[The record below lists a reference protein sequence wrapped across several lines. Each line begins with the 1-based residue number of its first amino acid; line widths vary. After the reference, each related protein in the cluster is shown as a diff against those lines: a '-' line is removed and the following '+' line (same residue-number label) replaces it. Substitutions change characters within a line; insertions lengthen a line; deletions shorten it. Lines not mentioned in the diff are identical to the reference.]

1 MLLSGMVGSRRREL
15 QERDRRRRE
24 EEESA
29 WREERER
36 ERREAAAEKEKG
48 KGKERE
54 GENGGEGGKFGQQ
67 FARVFLP
74 QLYGDR
80 LKIPPSFNQYLQN
93 QPTGLVSLKGQ
104 SGNTWRA
111 ELASDNEG
119 FFFVKGWKE
128 FVRDHSIETGHFLT
142 FRYDGRSQFSVVI
155 FDGMC
160 IEKPSAFH
168 AKPCKNLVVKLE
180 SGKGDMDINAADPSQ
195 VSAAPLGESNE
206 ATMKRVTEMDADG
219 STSKKRSSILENG
232 MPEASAVACNV
243 APTSLNMDINAAD
256 PPEAVVVPLEEGN
269 RTTRKRVRETDAND
283 SALRKFLRVRET
295 HANDSA
301 LQKSSRVREIKL
313 ESGKGDMDINAADP
327 SQVSAAPLE
336 ESNEATVKRV
346 TEMDANGSTSKKRSS
361 ILENGM
367 SEASA
372 VTCKVAPTSLKMDLN
387 AADPPEAVVVP
398 LEEGNRTTRERVRE
412 TDANDSALR
421 KSLRVRETDAND
433 SALHKSSRV
442 REIDA
447 NDSALQKSLRVREI
461 DANDSA
467 LQKSL
472 WVRDIDANGSVLQK
486 SSIALD
492 KDKKRCP
499 AASVGTYKSA
509 STSLDSTEDSDS
521 SSSMLEQSISCI
533 KSELT
538 SPIRLGVSKDA
549 ARRGNNSATGKRQLK
564 VISQR
569 PRITEIQKDNT
580 LLRAKQFKSKNP
592 FGLQIMKESYV
603 YVGFFLNLPC
613 EFVRECLPRANRK
626 LKLWNP
632 QGKFWDVNYVF
643 NSKRSVGALSGGW
656 GKFSLDN
663 NLEKFD
669 VCVFELFS
677 KDNIKVY
684 IYRVVPEITPFL
696 PGPGKK

>member
-1 MLLSGMVGSRRREL
+1 MVGNRRREL

-24 EEESA
+24 LQDSA
-29 WREERER
+29 RREELGRES
-36 ERREAAAEKEKG
+36 REAAAAAAMAAAGKERAREKG
-48 KGKERE
+48 KGKER
-54 GENGGEGGKFGQQ
+54 ENGGEGGKFGQQ

-74 QLYGDR
+74 QLYGER
-80 LKIPPSFNQYLQN
+80 LKIPPSFNQYLQD
-93 QPTGLVSLKGQ
+93 QPTGVVSLKGQ
-104 SGNTWRA
+104 SGNTWLA

-119 FFFVKGWKE
+119 LFFVKGWKE
-128 FVRDHSIETGHFLT
+128 FVRDHSIEMGHFLT

-168 AKPCKNLVVKLE
+168 AKPRKNLVVKIE

-195 VSAAPLGESNE
+195 VSAAPLEESNE
-206 ATMKRVTEMDADG
+206 TTRKRVTEMDADG

-232 MPEASAVACNV
+232 MPEASAVTCKV
-243 APTSLNMDINAAD
+243 ASTSLNVDMNTAD
-256 PPEAVVVPLEEGN
+256 PPEAVVVPLEESN
-269 RTTRKRVRETDAND
+269 QTTRKRVREID
-283 SALRKFLRVRET
+283 
-295 HANDSA
+295 ANDSA
-301 LQKSSRVREIKL
+301 LQKSSRVREI
-313 ESGKGDMDINAADP
+313 
-327 SQVSAAPLE
+327 
-336 ESNEATVKRV
+336 
-346 TEMDANGSTSKKRSS
+346 DAK
-361 ILENGM
+361 
-367 SEASA
+367 
-372 VTCKVAPTSLKMDLN
+372 
-387 AADPPEAVVVP
+387 
-398 LEEGNRTTRERVRE
+398 
-412 TDANDSALR
+412 DSALQ
-421 KSLRVRETDAND
+421 
-433 SALHKSSRV
+433 KSSRV

-447 NDSALQKSLRVREI
+447 NDSALQKSSRVREI

-467 LQKSL
+467 LQKSSR
-472 WVRDIDANGSVLQK
+472 VREIDANDSALQK
-486 SSIALD
+486 SCIASN

-538 SPIRLGVSKDA
+538 SPIRLGVSKDV
-549 ARRGNNSATGKRQLK
+549 ARRGQTSATGKRLLR
-564 VISQR
+564 VLSQR
-569 PRITEIQKDNT
+569 PLITEIQKDNA

-613 EFVRECLPRANRK
+613 EFVRECLPRAHRK

-632 QGKFWDVNYVF
+632 QGKSWDVNYVYY
-643 NSKRSVGALSGGW
+643 SERCGGGLSGGW

-677 KDNIKVY
+677 KDNIKVH

>member
-1 MLLSGMVGSRRREL
+1 MVGNRRLEL
-15 QERDRRRRE
+15 QERDRRRRQLLD
-24 EEESA
+24 SA
-29 WREERER
+29 RREELER
-36 ERREAAAEKEKG
+36 ESREAAAAAAMAAADKERAKEKG
-48 KGKERE
+48 KGKEQ
-54 GENGGEGGKFGQQ
+54 ENGGEGGKFGRQ

-74 QLYGDR
+74 QLYGER
-80 LKIPPSFNQYLQN
+80 LKIPPSFNQYLQG
-93 QPTGLVSLKGQ
+93 QPTGMVSLKGQ
-104 SGNTWRA
+104 SGNKWLV

-119 FFFVKGWKE
+119 LFFVKGWKE
-128 FVRDHSIETGHFLT
+128 FVRDHSIEMGHFLT

-168 AKPCKNLVVKLE
+168 AKPCKNLVVK
-180 SGKGDMDINAADPSQ
+180 I
-195 VSAAPLGESNE
+195 
-206 ATMKRVTEMDADG
+206 
-219 STSKKRSSILENG
+219 
-232 MPEASAVACNV
+232 
-243 APTSLNMDINAAD
+243 
-256 PPEAVVVPLEEGN
+256 
-269 RTTRKRVRETDAND
+269 
-283 SALRKFLRVRET
+283 
-295 HANDSA
+295 
-301 LQKSSRVREIKL
+301 

-336 ESNEATVKRV
+336 ESNGTTRKRV
-346 TEMDANGSTSKKRSS
+346 TEMDADGSTSKNRSS

-367 SEASA
+367 PEASA
-372 VTCKVAPTSLKMDLN
+372 VTCNVAPMSLNVDMN

-398 LEEGNRTTRERVRE
+398 LEENNQTTRKRI
-412 TDANDSALR
+412 
-421 KSLRVRETDAND
+421 
-433 SALHKSSRV
+433 

-467 LQKSL
+467 LQKSSR
-472 WVRDIDANGSVLQK
+472 VREIDANDSALQRSSRVREIDANDSALHNSSRVREIDANDSALQK
-486 SSIALD
+486 SSRKSSIASD

-538 SPIRLGVSKDA
+538 SPIRLGVSKDV
-549 ARRGNNSATGKRQLK
+549 ARRGQNSMTGKRQLR
-564 VISQR
+564 VLSQR
-569 PRITEIQKDNT
+569 RLVTEIQKDNA

-592 FGLQIMKESYV
+592 FCLQIMKESYV

-613 EFVRECLPRANRK
+613 EFVRECLPRAHRK

-632 QGKFWDVNYVF
+632 QGKSWDVNYVYY
-643 NSKRSVGALSGGW
+643 SERCVGGLSGGW

-669 VCVFELFS
+669 VCVFEHFS
-677 KDNIKVY
+677 KDNIKVH

>member
-1 MLLSGMVGSRRREL
+1 MVGNRRLEL
-15 QERDRRRRE
+15 QERDRRRRQLLD
-24 EEESA
+24 SA
-29 WREERER
+29 RREELER
-36 ERREAAAEKEKG
+36 ESREAAAAAAMAAADKERAKEKG
-48 KGKERE
+48 KGKEQ
-54 GENGGEGGKFGQQ
+54 ENGGEGGKFGRQ

-74 QLYGDR
+74 QLYGER
-80 LKIPPSFNQYLQN
+80 LKIPPSFNQYLQG
-93 QPTGLVSLKGQ
+93 QPTGMVSLKGQ
-104 SGNTWRA
+104 SGNKWLV

-119 FFFVKGWKE
+119 LFFVKGWKE
-128 FVRDHSIETGHFLT
+128 FVRDHSIEMGHFLT

-168 AKPCKNLVVKLE
+168 AKPCKNLVVK
-180 SGKGDMDINAADPSQ
+180 I
-195 VSAAPLGESNE
+195 
-206 ATMKRVTEMDADG
+206 
-219 STSKKRSSILENG
+219 
-232 MPEASAVACNV
+232 
-243 APTSLNMDINAAD
+243 
-256 PPEAVVVPLEEGN
+256 
-269 RTTRKRVRETDAND
+269 
-283 SALRKFLRVRET
+283 
-295 HANDSA
+295 
-301 LQKSSRVREIKL
+301 

-336 ESNEATVKRV
+336 ESNGTTRKRV
-346 TEMDANGSTSKKRSS
+346 TEMDADGSTSKNRSS

-367 SEASA
+367 PEASA
-372 VTCKVAPTSLKMDLN
+372 VTCNVAPMSLNVDMN

-398 LEEGNRTTRERVRE
+398 LEENNQTTRKRI
-412 TDANDSALR
+412 
-421 KSLRVRETDAND
+421 
-433 SALHKSSRV
+433 

-467 LQKSL
+467 LQKSSR
-472 WVRDIDANGSVLQK
+472 VREIDANDSALQRSSRVREIDANDSALHNSSRVREIDANDSALQKSSRVREIDANDSALQKSSRVREIDSNDSSLQKSSGLREIDANDSALQK
-486 SSIALD
+486 SSIASD

-538 SPIRLGVSKDA
+538 SPIRLGVSKDV
-549 ARRGNNSATGKRQLK
+549 ARRGQNSMTGKRQLR
-564 VISQR
+564 VLSQR
-569 PRITEIQKDNT
+569 RLVTEIQKDNA

-592 FGLQIMKESYV
+592 FCLQIMKESYV

-613 EFVRECLPRANRK
+613 EFVRECLPRAHRK

-632 QGKFWDVNYVF
+632 QGKSWDVNYVYY
-643 NSKRSVGALSGGW
+643 SERCVGGLSGGW

-669 VCVFELFS
+669 VCVFEHFS
-677 KDNIKVY
+677 KDNIKVH

>member
-1 MLLSGMVGSRRREL
+1 M
-15 QERDRRRRE
+15 
-24 EEESA
+24 
-29 WREERER
+29 
-36 ERREAAAEKEKG
+36 AAADKERAREKG
-48 KGKERE
+48 KEK
-54 GENGGEGGKFGQQ
+54 ENGGEGGKFGQQ

-74 QLYGDR
+74 QLYGER
-80 LKIPPSFNQYLQN
+80 LKIPPSFNQYLQD
-93 QPTGLVSLKGQ
+93 QPTGVVSLKGQ
-104 SGNTWRA
+104 SGNTWLA

-119 FFFVKGWKE
+119 LFFVKGWKE
-128 FVRDHSIETGHFLT
+128 FVRDHSIEMGHFLT
-142 FRYDGRSQFSVVI
+142 FRYDGRSKFSVVI

-168 AKPCKNLVVKLE
+168 AKPCKNLVVKIE

-195 VSAAPLGESNE
+195 ASAAPLEE
-206 ATMKRVTEMDADG
+206 T
-219 STSKKRSSILENG
+219 
-232 MPEASAVACNV
+232 
-243 APTSLNMDINAAD
+243 D
-256 PPEAVVVPLEEGN
+256 PPEAVVVPLEESN
-269 RTTRKRVRETDAND
+269 QTTRKRIREIDAND
-283 SALRKFLRVRET
+283 SALQKSLRVREIDANGSALQKSLRVREID
-295 HANDSA
+295 ANDSA
-301 LQKSSRVREIKL
+301 LQKSSRVREI
-313 ESGKGDMDINAADP
+313 
-327 SQVSAAPLE
+327 
-336 ESNEATVKRV
+336 
-346 TEMDANGSTSKKRSS
+346 
-361 ILENGM
+361 
-367 SEASA
+367 
-372 VTCKVAPTSLKMDLN
+372 
-387 AADPPEAVVVP
+387 
-398 LEEGNRTTRERVRE
+398 
-412 TDANDSALR
+412 DANDSALQ
-421 KSLRVRETDAND
+421 SSRVREIDANETALHKSSRVREIDANDSALHKSSRVREIDAND

-447 NDSALQKSLRVREI
+447 NDSALQKSSRVREIDANDSSLQKSSGLREI

-467 LQKSL
+467 LQKS
-472 WVRDIDANGSVLQK
+472 
-486 SSIALD
+486 SIASD

-538 SPIRLGVSKDA
+538 SPIRLGVSKDV
-549 ARRGNNSATGKRQLK
+549 ARRGQNSATGKRQLR
-564 VISQR
+564 VLSQR
-569 PRITEIQKDNT
+569 RLVTEIQKDNA

-613 EFVRECLPRANRK
+613 EFVRECLPRAHRK

-632 QGKFWDVNYVF
+632 QGKSWDVNYVYY
-643 NSKRSVGALSGGW
+643 SERCVGGLSGGW

-677 KDNIKVY
+677 KDNIKVH

>member
-1 MLLSGMVGSRRREL
+1 MVGNRRREL

-24 EEESA
+24 LQDSA
-29 WREERER
+29 RREELGRES
-36 ERREAAAEKEKG
+36 REAAAAAAMAAAGKERAREKG
-48 KGKERE
+48 KGKER
-54 GENGGEGGKFGQQ
+54 ENGGEGGKFGQQ

-74 QLYGDR
+74 QLYGER
-80 LKIPPSFNQYLQN
+80 LKIPPSFNQYLQD
-93 QPTGLVSLKGQ
+93 QPTGVVSLKGQ
-104 SGNTWRA
+104 SGNTWLA

-119 FFFVKGWKE
+119 LFFVKGWKE
-128 FVRDHSIETGHFLT
+128 FVRDHSIEMGHFLT

-168 AKPCKNLVVKLE
+168 AKPRKNLVVKIE

-195 VSAAPLGESNE
+195 VSAAPLEESNE
-206 ATMKRVTEMDADG
+206 TTRKRVTEMDADG

-232 MPEASAVACNV
+232 MPEASAVTCKV
-243 APTSLNMDINAAD
+243 ASTSLNVDMNTAD
-256 PPEAVVVPLEEGN
+256 PPEAVVVPLEESN
-269 RTTRKRVRETDAND
+269 QTTRKRVREIDANGSALEKSLRVREIDEND
-283 SALRKFLRVRET
+283 SAL
-295 HANDSA
+295 H
-301 LQKSSRVREIKL
+301 KSSRVREI
-313 ESGKGDMDINAADP
+313 
-327 SQVSAAPLE
+327 
-336 ESNEATVKRV
+336 
-346 TEMDANGSTSKKRSS
+346 
-361 ILENGM
+361 
-367 SEASA
+367 
-372 VTCKVAPTSLKMDLN
+372 
-387 AADPPEAVVVP
+387 
-398 LEEGNRTTRERVRE
+398 
-412 TDANDSALR
+412 
-421 KSLRVRETDAND
+421 DAND

-447 NDSALQKSLRVREI
+447 NDSALQKSSRVREIDAKDSALQKSSRVREI

-467 LQKSL
+467 LQKSSR
-472 WVRDIDANGSVLQK
+472 VREIDANDSALQK
-486 SSIALD
+486 SSRVREIDANDSALQKSCIASN

-538 SPIRLGVSKDA
+538 SPIRLGVSKDV
-549 ARRGNNSATGKRQLK
+549 ARRGQTSATGKRLLR
-564 VISQR
+564 VLSQR
-569 PRITEIQKDNT
+569 PLITEIQKDNA

-613 EFVRECLPRANRK
+613 EFVRECLPRAHRK

-632 QGKFWDVNYVF
+632 QGKSWDVNYVYY
-643 NSKRSVGALSGGW
+643 SERCGGGLSGGW

-677 KDNIKVY
+677 KDNIKVH

>member
-1 MLLSGMVGSRRREL
+1 MVGNRRREL

-24 EEESA
+24 LLDSA
-29 WREERER
+29 RREEHQRES
-36 ERREAAAEKEKG
+36 REAAAAAAMAAADNEKG
-48 KGKERE
+48 KGKEQ
-54 GENGGEGGKFGQQ
+54 ENGGEGGKFGQQ

-74 QLYGDR
+74 QLYGER
-80 LKIPPSFNQYLQN
+80 LKIPPSFNQYLQG
-93 QPTGLVSLKGQ
+93 QPTGVVSLKGQ
-104 SGNTWRA
+104 SGNKWLV

-119 FFFVKGWKE
+119 LFFVKGWKE
-128 FVRDHSIETGHFLT
+128 FVRDHSIEMGHFLT

-168 AKPCKNLVVKLE
+168 AKPCKNLVVK
-180 SGKGDMDINAADPSQ
+180 I
-195 VSAAPLGESNE
+195 
-206 ATMKRVTEMDADG
+206 
-219 STSKKRSSILENG
+219 
-232 MPEASAVACNV
+232 
-243 APTSLNMDINAAD
+243 
-256 PPEAVVVPLEEGN
+256 
-269 RTTRKRVRETDAND
+269 
-283 SALRKFLRVRET
+283 
-295 HANDSA
+295 
-301 LQKSSRVREIKL
+301 

-336 ESNEATVKRV
+336 ESNGTTRKRV
-346 TEMDANGSTSKKRSS
+346 TEMDADGSTSKNRSS

-367 SEASA
+367 PEASA
-372 VTCKVAPTSLKMDLN
+372 VTCNVAPTSLNVDMN

-398 LEEGNRTTRERVRE
+398 LEESNQTTRKRI
-412 TDANDSALR
+412 
-421 KSLRVRETDAND
+421 
-433 SALHKSSRV
+433 
-442 REIDA
+442 REINA

-467 LQKSL
+467 LQKSSR
-472 WVRDIDANGSVLQK
+472 VREIDANDSALQKSSRVREIDANDSALHKSSRVREIDANDSALHKSSRVGEIDANDSALHKSSWVREIDANDSALQKSSMVREIDANDWALQKSSRVREIDANDSSLKKSSGLREIDANDSSLKKSSGLREIDANDSALQK
-486 SSIALD
+486 SSIASD

-538 SPIRLGVSKDA
+538 SPIRLGVSKDV
-549 ARRGNNSATGKRQLK
+549 ARCGQNSATGKRQLR
-564 VISQR
+564 VLSQR
-569 PRITEIQKDNT
+569 RLVTEIQKDNA

-592 FGLQIMKESYV
+592 FCLQIMKESYV

-613 EFVRECLPRANRK
+613 EFVRECLPRAHRK

-632 QGKFWDVNYVF
+632 QGKSWDVNYVYY
-643 NSKRSVGALSGGW
+643 SERCVGGLSGGW

-677 KDNIKVY
+677 KDNIKVH

>member
-1 MLLSGMVGSRRREL
+1 MVGNRRLEL
-15 QERDRRRRE
+15 QERDRRRRQLQ
-24 EEESA
+24 ESA
-29 WREERER
+29 WREEQER
-36 ERREAAAEKEKG
+36 ESREAAAAAMAAAAKEKG
-48 KGKERE
+48 KGKEQ
-54 GENGGEGGKFGQQ
+54 ENGGEGGKFGQQ

-74 QLYGDR
+74 QLYGER
-80 LKIPPSFNQYLQN
+80 LKIPPSFNQYLQG
-93 QPTGLVSLKGQ
+93 QPTGVVSLKGQ
-104 SGNTWRA
+104 SGNKWLV

-119 FFFVKGWKE
+119 LFFVKGWKE
-128 FVRDHSIETGHFLT
+128 FVRDHSIEMGHFLT
-142 FRYDGRSQFSVVI
+142 FCYDGRSQFSVVI

-195 VSAAPLGESNE
+195 VSAAPLEESNG
-206 ATMKRVTEMDADG
+206 TTRKRVTEMDADG
-219 STSKKRSSILENG
+219 STSKNRSSILENG
-232 MPEASAVACNV
+232 MPEASAVTCNV
-243 APTSLNMDINAAD
+243 APTSLNVDMNAAD
-256 PPEAVVVPLEEGN
+256 PPEAVVVPLEESN
-269 RTTRKRVRETDAND
+269 QTTRKRIREIDAND
-283 SALRKFLRVRET
+283 SVLQKSSRVREID
-295 HANDSA
+295 ANDSA
-301 LQKSSRVREIKL
+301 LQKSSRVREI
-313 ESGKGDMDINAADP
+313 
-327 SQVSAAPLE
+327 
-336 ESNEATVKRV
+336 
-346 TEMDANGSTSKKRSS
+346 
-361 ILENGM
+361 
-367 SEASA
+367 
-372 VTCKVAPTSLKMDLN
+372 
-387 AADPPEAVVVP
+387 
-398 LEEGNRTTRERVRE
+398 
-412 TDANDSALR
+412 DANDSALQ
-421 KSLRVRETDAND
+421 KSSRVREIDANDSALHKSSRVKEIDANDSALHESSRVREIDANDSALHKSSRVRETDAND

-447 NDSALQKSLRVREI
+447 NDSALQKSSRVREIDANDSSLQKSSGLREI

-467 LQKSL
+467 LQKS
-472 WVRDIDANGSVLQK
+472 
-486 SSIALD
+486 SIASD

-538 SPIRLGVSKDA
+538 SPIRLGVSKDV
-549 ARRGNNSATGKRQLK
+549 ARRGQNSATGKRQLR
-564 VISQR
+564 VLSQR
-569 PRITEIQKDNT
+569 RLVTEIQKDNAV
-580 LLRAKQFKSKNP
+580 LRAKQFKSKNP

-613 EFVRECLPRANRK
+613 EFVRECLPRAHRK

-632 QGKFWDVNYVF
+632 QGKSWDVNYVYY
-643 NSKRSVGALSGGW
+643 SERCVGGLSGGW

-677 KDNIKVY
+677 KDNIKVH

>member
-168 AKPCKNLVVKLE
+168 AKPCKNLVV
-180 SGKGDMDINAADPSQ
+180 
-195 VSAAPLGESNE
+195 
-206 ATMKRVTEMDADG
+206 
-219 STSKKRSSILENG
+219 
-232 MPEASAVACNV
+232 
-243 APTSLNMDINAAD
+243 
-256 PPEAVVVPLEEGN
+256 
-269 RTTRKRVRETDAND
+269 
-283 SALRKFLRVRET
+283 
-295 HANDSA
+295 
-301 LQKSSRVREIKL
+301 KL